1 MLSSKESIVS
11 VFLNT
16 ISEMLKRVE
25 VVIYQFKKLVVFLKV
40 ATSIITQYMFWND
53 TKKIINCEN

>member
-11 VFLNT
+11 VFLN
-16 ISEMLKRVE
+16 ISEMLKSLE
-25 VVIYQFKKLVVFLKV
+25 VVIYQFKKLVVFFKV